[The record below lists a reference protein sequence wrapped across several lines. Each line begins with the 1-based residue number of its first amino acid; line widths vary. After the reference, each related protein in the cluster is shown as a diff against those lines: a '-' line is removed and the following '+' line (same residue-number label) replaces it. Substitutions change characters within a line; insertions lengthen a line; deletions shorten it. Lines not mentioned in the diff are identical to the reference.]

1 MKDINNTSVDELQNI
16 GDTFWEKNKLSK
28 KQTELTD
35 EDYNNILWLYKDS
48 GVLLEAITY
57 CKRIDGKQ
65 GRVFSTDIIELFGF
79 EITDVFKNEKINS
92 IVGNLYTYR
101 SQSKEDKILKLYDKS
116 PNILFEWDP
125 KIYRWIC
132 KFGSDIPNDDLYL
145 YIQSRPLYSY
155 SLFDLY

>member
-65 GRVFSTDIIELFGF
+65 GAVFSTDIIELFGF

-125 KIYRWIC
+125 KIYRWVW

-155 SLFDLY
+155 ALFDLY